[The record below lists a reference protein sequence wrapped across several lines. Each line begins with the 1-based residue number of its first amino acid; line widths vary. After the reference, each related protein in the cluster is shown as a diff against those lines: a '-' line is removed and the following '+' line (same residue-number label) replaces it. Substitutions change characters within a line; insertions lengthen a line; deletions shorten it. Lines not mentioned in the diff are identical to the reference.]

1 MQGAAAQNAQYTFKY
16 NSALR
21 RHGWLRLTPAYS
33 VRLVE
38 EILEQ
43 LDYRPQRVL
52 EPFSGTGTTELVCA
66 ELGIPSFALEINP
79 FLVWLANAKLGFYS
93 ENNVA
98 DFLAAAKGIAQN
110 IESFEPAPLPP
121 IHNIN
126 RWWSPPQANALSRL
140 KSAIHSVRDE
150 AVKTLLTVAFCRTII
165 ESSNAAFN
173 HVSTSFKEA
182 AMSLFAMEESAS
194 EMFVSDCRM
203 IAESARANPKAQGKV
218 ILHDSRHIPLDYA
231 DSFDTVI
238 TSPPYPNR
246 ISYIRELRPYM
257 YWLDYITSSEQAG
270 ALDWQVIGGTWGKAT
285 SSLSTWKSGG
295 TLPQYVYNIAGDIAR
310 AQNKSSALMANYVL
324 KYFEDIFEHLSSIYS
339 ALLSCGRVFYII
351 GNSSFYGIT
360 VPAERIY
367 ADILAMAGFC
377 NIECRT
383 VRKRNCNK
391 KLYEFVVSGRK

>member
-38 EILEQ
+38 EILER

-93 ENNVA
+93 DDNVA
-98 DFLAAAKGIAQN
+98 GFLAAAEGIAQN

-126 RWWSPPQANALSRL
+126 RWWNPPQANALSRL
-140 KSAIHSVRDE
+140 KSAIHSVKDE
-150 AVKTLLTVAFCRTII
+150 AVKTLLTIAFCRSII

-173 HVSTSFKEA
+173 HVSTSFKSPSET
-182 AMSLFAMEESAS
+182 LFAMEDASEIFVSAS
-194 EMFVSDCRM
+194 KM
-203 IAESARANPKAQGKV
+203 IAESARANPMAGAEV
-218 ILHDSRHIPLDYA
+218 ILHDSRRIPRECA
-231 DSFDTVI
+231 GSFDTVI

-270 ALDWQVIGGTWGKAT
+270 ALDWQAIGGTWGKAT
-285 SSLSTWKSGG
+285 SSLAEWKSCGA
-295 TLPQYVYNIAGDIAR
+295 LPQYVYGIADDIAR
-310 AQNKSSALMANYVL
+310 AQNKSAVLMANYVL
-324 KYFEDIFEHLSSIYS
+324 KYFEDILEHLSSIYS
-339 ALLSCGRVFYII
+339 ALLPGGRAFYII

-377 NIECRT
+377 GIECRT

-391 KLYEFVVSGRK
+391 MLYEFVVSGRK